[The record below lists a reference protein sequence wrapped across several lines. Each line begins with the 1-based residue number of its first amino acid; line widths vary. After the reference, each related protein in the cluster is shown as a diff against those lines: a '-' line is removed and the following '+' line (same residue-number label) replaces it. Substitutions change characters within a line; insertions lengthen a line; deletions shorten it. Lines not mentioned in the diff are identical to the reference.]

1 MGLGINTNLAS
12 LSAQRALGA
21 SQAESSSAME
31 RLSTGL
37 RINSASDD
45 AAGLAIA
52 SRFTSQ
58 INGMNQAIR
67 NGNDGISLIQ
77 TAEGALT
84 EATSILQRMREL
96 SIQSANTT
104 NSSSDRTALQAE
116 VTALVTE
123 LNRISST
130 TEFNNV
136 KLLDGNFTN
145 KNFQVGTGA
154 DDSISV
160 SIANSAATAV
170 GVHKVTAVN
179 GTDHEGFGS
188 VSGAATAVSGV
199 TDQVE
204 AQDVTISGA
213 AGASTI
219 SVADSSSAFTVR
231 DQINAVTSSTGVSA
245 TAATKVQL
253 DTLSA
258 DGTVSFTL
266 GDGTGNTS
274 AISATVT
281 TGDLTNLK
289 TAINNTTGTHGVTA
303 TVSGG
308 TLTMSNATGKD
319 ITIDNF
325 AHTTDEATIQV
336 HSLDADGNE
345 NNTMESLEEGRSDG
359 TNHLD
364 SLVARGYVIFS
375 DDQAFSV
382 KSSVANS
389 AGSIIDKA
397 ANTTK
402 ASTASYVSAV
412 NISTE
417 SGATSALDVIDGAL
431 DRINSIRGD
440 LGALQNRFEFTV
452 SNLTGTSENL
462 QSARSRIIDADF
474 AQETAALARS
484 QILQQ
489 AGISVLAQANAQPQN
504 ILALLQ

>member
-12 LSAQRALGA
+12 LSAQRALGT
-21 SQAESSSAME
+21 SQMEASSAME

-84 EATSILQRMREL
+84 EATTILQRMREL
-96 SIQSANTT
+96 AIQSANTT

-116 VTALVTE
+116 VSALTTE

-136 KLLDGNFTN
+136 KLLDGTFSN

-154 DDSISV
+154 SDSISV
-160 SIANSAATAV
+160 SIANSAATAL
-170 GVHKVTAVN
+170 GTFTLNAVN
-179 GTDHEGFGS
+179 TDDNDGTASLSAAAADS
-188 VSGAATAVSGV
+188 VATINIATQNLTVSGA
-199 TDQVE
+199 Q
-204 AQDVTISGA
+204 
-213 AGASTI
+213 GASTI
-219 SVADSSSAFTVR
+219 SLGAAESAKTIR
-231 DQINAVTSSTGVSA
+231 DAVNNVTSSTGVSA
-245 TAATKVQL
+245 TAATKVKL
-253 DTLSA
+253 DTLDN
-258 DGTVSFTL
+258 DGTVTFTL
-266 GDGTGNTS
+266 GDGTGNTA

-303 TVSGG
+303 TIESSG
-308 TLTMSNATGKD
+308 TLTLSNTTGND
-319 ITIDNF
+319 ITILSF
-325 AHTTDEATIQV
+325 ANTGTGSIDV
-336 HSLDADGNE
+336 HALNAAGSENGAAVVLENGGN
-345 NNTMESLEEGRSDG
+345 NSTR
-359 TNHLD
+359 
-364 SLVARGYVIFS
+364 AQGYVTFT
-375 DDQAFSV
+375 DDQSFSV
-382 KSSVANS
+382 SSSVAT
-389 AGSIIDKA
+389 AGKSIITKA
-397 ANTTK
+397 ADTAENG
-402 ASTASYVSAV
+402 SASYVSAV

-417 SGATSALDVIDGAL
+417 SGSTSALSVIDGAL
-431 DRINSIRGD
+431 DRVNSIRGD

-462 QSARSRIIDADF
+462 QAARSRIIDADF
-474 AQETAALARS
+474 ASETAALARS